1 MIGDLYQLPPVV
13 TKYEKMFFQ
22 KEYASPYFFDA
33 KVIRKKGFKMEFIEL
48 EKVYRQSDQKF
59 IDLLNAI
66 RTKTLQQNHLDA
78 LNRCVSPDI
87 EITDGMVYLAG
98 TNAIVDTINQTYLAD
113 VDHRPITFKASSKGE
128 MQGRQLPADAK
139 LILKK

>member
-13 TKYEKMFFQ
+13 TKFEKEFFQ
-22 KEYASPYFFDA
+22 KEYPSPYFFDA
-33 KVIRKKGFKMEFIEL
+33 KIIKKKTFVMEFIEL

-59 IDLLNAI
+59 IDILNAI
-66 RTKTLQQNHLDA
+66 RTKTLTDKHLDL
-78 LNRCVSPDI
+78 LNTRLSEDI
-87 EITDGMVYLAG
+87 NIADGMVYLAG

-113 VDHRPITFKASSKGE
+113 VDARAVNFKATSKGE

-139 LILKK
+139 LVLKK